1 MTELASTNIEL
12 KSELRL
18 THLLDEIE
26 TSCKVV
32 FECAAKAKKVQK
44 VKKFAQSKAL
54 ITETKNYVQDTDLE
68 D

>member
-32 FECAAKAKKVQK
+32 FECAAKAKKAQK
-44 VKKFAQSKAL
+44 VKKIRSKAL
-54 ITETKNYVQDTDLE
+54 ITETKNYV
-68 D
+68 

>member
-32 FECAAKAKKVQK
+32 QFECAAKAKKAQK
-44 VKKFAQSKAL
+44 VKKIRSKAL
-54 ITETKNYVQDTDLE
+54 ITETKNYV
-68 D
+68 